1 MSELKKRYQKEYKR
15 VKNLVRSFEKRGYV
29 VPDAIKSIK
38 PMSETRVS
46 TRYINRLKNITPE
59 ALYRKSRYITPEG
72 TETSGVRGRDLE
84 REAAGRK
91 AAETRKKSKNKD
103 LWIDIVWKNVVQPM
117 IDRLKSGVPETYYS
131 KRGLVPK
138 ADEVIKAQKKAAAEL
153 LSWLQNPDNRTEIA
167 KAVFYAYKKGADL
180 ADSLNTFLESGYL
193 SDVMGSLEFLANNI
207 GYSGNISDLSFADG
221 VNYEEEMFS

>member
-1 MSELKKRYQKEYKR
+1 MSELKIRYQKEYKR

-29 VPDAIKSIK
+29 VPEAIKSIK
-38 PMSETRVS
+38 PMSETKVS
-46 TRYINRLKNITPE
+46 TRSINRLKNITPE
-59 ALYRKSRYITPEG
+59 TLYRKSRYITQEG
-72 TETSGVRGRDLE
+72 KETSGVRGRDLE

-138 ADEVIKAQKKAAAEL
+138 ADEVIKVQKKAAAEL
-153 LSWLQNPDNRTEIA
+153 LSWLQNPDNRVEIA
-167 KAVFYAYKKGADL
+167 TAVYYAYKKGADL
-180 ADSLNTFLESGYL
+180 ADALNTFLESGYL
-193 SDVMGSLEFLANNI
+193 SEVLGSLDFLMQNI
-207 GYSGNISDLSFADG
+207 GYKGDISALSFSDG
-221 VNYEEEMFS
+221 VNYEEEMLG

>member
-1 MSELKKRYQKEYKR
+1 MTESTIKYQKEYKR
-15 VKNLVRSFEKRGYV
+15 VKSLIRSFEKRGYV
-29 VPDAIKSIK
+29 VPESVKTIK
-38 PMSETRVS
+38 PMSETKVT
-46 TRYINRLKNITPE
+46 TRSLNRLKNITPE
-59 ALYRKSRYITPEG
+59 TLYRKSRYITPEG
-72 TETSGVRGRDLE
+72 KETSGIRGRDLE

-138 ADEVIKAQKKAAAEL
+138 ADEVINVQKKSASEL
-153 LSWLQNPDNRTEIA
+153 LSWLQNPDNRREIA
-167 KAVFYAYKKGADL
+167 TAVYYAYKKGADL

-193 SDVMGSLEFLANNI
+193 SDVLGSLEFLANNI
-207 GYSGNISDLSFADG
+207 GYTGNISALSFSDG
-221 VNYEEEMFS
+221 VNYEEEMLG